1 MRTHPSGR
9 AVAASTASVSA
20 SYRQGEALPF
30 GQAKSRLRDGSILIS
45 LCTVA
50 ITSNEAPEWIE
61 LIPAGK
67 FSAVDGRGPFLNE
80 DPEGVVAAS
89 IAKMPQ
95 VGLVLDYDHSTDLAA
110 PEGRPAPA
118 AGWLKQFKVENGAIF
133 ARIEWTHDAA
143 EALREK
149 KYRYVSPVFEHD
161 KAGHIERILRAA
173 LTNNPA
179 LTELPAIASARP
191 PIPQSLSPVGAGERD
206 LRAQTMAEWDTA
218 YVDDLPDSAF
228 AYIEPGGK
236 KDSEGKTVP
245 RSKRHFPL
253 KNKDGKL
260 DAAHVRNA
268 LSRAPQSL
276 FGCNAI
282 GKIGAAAKRL
292 GIGEEKK
299 ASAMARKELDAAADG
314 GEKSLSEI
322 VAGLEELFPQM
333 EKKQIL
339 QMAMGALDGDDDFD
353 LDQHLDDEDGGEQ
366 GMAANPAGED
376 PSEGDD
382 AEQMARR
389 HAEEMARCASDGE
402 RAEMAKKHAAEKERF
417 ARRKAAVARQ
427 VKGLEVQNRNEKG
440 RMAAII
446 ARHPMVVQMA
456 NQLNQM
462 RADQAKAEATQKV
475 DAAIRDGRLI
485 PSQREWAIAYCA
497 SDSKG
502 FEKFIGAQPKILQ
515 TGSDGTFTGRIGE
528 PLQGAAMLN
537 RREIEICTN
546 LGLESNEQLEKFAA
560 NKEKWTLKFPRPRLM
575 LDDSNSG
582 RAEGGATK

>member
-9 AVAASTASVSA
+9 AAAASTVSA
-20 SYRQGEALPF
+20 SEFCRQREALPF
-30 GQAKSRLRDGSILIS
+30 GQAKSKLRDSNVLIS
-45 LCTVA
+45 LSTVA
-50 ITSNEAPEWIE
+50 ITFDEAPEWIE

-67 FSAVDGRGPFLNE
+67 FSTVDGRGPFLNE
-80 DPEGVVAAS
+80 DPESIVAAS

-118 AGWLKQFKVENGAIF
+118 AGWLKEFKVERGAIF
-133 ARIEWTHDAA
+133 ARIEWTRDAA
-143 EALREK
+143 EALKEK

-161 KAGHIERILRAA
+161 KAGHVERILRAA

-179 LTELPAIASARP
+179 LTELPAIASAVGQAP
-191 PIPQSLSPVGAGERD
+191 LPVHH
-206 LRAQTMAEWDTA
+206 QTELVAEWDTA
-218 YVDDLPDSAF
+218 YVNHLPDSAF

-253 KNKDGKL
+253 KNNDGKL

-268 LSRAPQSL
+268 LSRAPQSP
-276 FGCNAI
+276 FGHKAI
-282 GKIGAAAKRL
+282 GKICAAAKWL
-292 GIGEEKK
+292 GIGQEKK
-299 ASAMARKELDAAADG
+299 ASAMAKKELNAAADG

-322 VAGLEELFPQM
+322 VAGLEDLFPQM

-339 QMAMGALDGDDDFD
+339 QMAMDALDDDDDFD
-353 LDQHLDDEDGGEQ
+353 SDTGADGDGSEQ
-366 GMAANPAGED
+366 GMAAKDGVED
-376 PSEGDD
+376 PYESESSE
-382 AEQMARR
+382 AMAKR
-389 HAEEMARCASDGE
+389 HAEEMARCSSDGE
-402 RAEMAKKHAAEKERF
+402 KAEMAKKHRAEKERF
-417 ARRKAAVARQ
+417 ARRKEASARQ

-446 ARHPMVVQMA
+446 AKHPMVVEMA
-456 NQLNQM
+456 SQLNQM
-462 RADQAKAEATQKV
+462 RAEQAKAEAAQKV
-475 DAAIRDGRLI
+475 DAAIREGKLI
-485 PSQREWAIAYCA
+485 PSQREWAIAYCT

-528 PLQGAAMLN
+528 AKNNQLSTKELQ
-537 RREIEICTN
+537 ICHN
-546 LGLESNEQLEKFAA
+546 LGLPSLLAEHRVMREDGTIQTVRKPDRYIEVFSAA
-560 NKEKWTLKFPRPRLM
+560 KEARLSRNATLV
-575 LDDSNSG
+575 DND
-582 RAEGGATK
+582 

>member
-9 AVAASTASVSA
+9 AVAASTASVST
-20 SYRQGEALPF
+20 SYRQSEALPF
-30 GQAKSRLRDGSILIS
+30 GQAKSTLGDGSIRIS

-50 ITSNEAPEWIE
+50 ITSNGAPEWIE

-80 DPEGVVAAS
+80 DPQAIVAAS

-133 ARIEWTHDAA
+133 ARIEWTRDAA
-143 EALREK
+143 EALKEK

-161 KAGHIERILRAA
+161 KEGHVERILRAA

-179 LTELPAIASARP
+179 LTELPAIAA
-191 PIPQSLSPVGAGERD
+191 
-206 LRAQTMAEWDTA
+206 AQVATMAEWDTK

-228 AYIEPGGK
+228 AYVEPGGK

-253 KNKDGKL
+253 KNKDGQP

-276 FGCNAI
+276 FGHKAI
-282 GKIGAAAKRL
+282 GKIRAAAKRL

-299 ASAMARKELDAAADG
+299 ASAMAKKELDAAADG

-339 QMAMGALDGDDDFD
+339 QMAMGALDDDDDFD
-353 LDQHLDDEDGGEQ
+353 SDQGIDGDYGE
-366 GMAANPAGED
+366 GMAAQPGAEDPYQGED
-376 PSEGDD
+376 S
-382 AEQMARR
+382 EQMAKRQT
-389 HAEEMARCASDGE
+389 EEMARCSSDGE
-402 RAEMAKKHAAEKERF
+402 KAEMAKKHADEKARF
-417 ARRKAAVARQ
+417 ARRTEAAARQ
-427 VKGLEVQNRNEKG
+427 VKGLEVGNKNEKG
-440 RMAAII
+440 RMSAVI
-446 ARHPMVVQMA
+446 AKHPMVVQMA
-456 NQLNQM
+456 EQLNEM
-462 RADQAKAEATQKV
+462 RADQAKAEAIGKV
-475 DAAIRDGRLI
+475 DAAIREGRLVPI
-485 PSQREWAIAYCA
+485 HRDWAIEYCT
-497 SDSKG
+497 SDPKG
-502 FEKFIGAQPKILQ
+502 FEKFIGAQPRILHA
-515 TGSDGTFTGRIGE
+515 GSDGTFTSRIGE
-528 PLQGAAMLN
+528 AKNNQLSAKELQ
-537 RREIEICTN
+537 ICHN
-546 LGLESNEQLEKFAA
+546 LGLPSLLAEHKVIKEDGTIQSVRKPDRFIEVFCAA
-560 NKEKWTLKFPRPRLM
+560 KEARMSQNAM
-575 LDDSNSG
+575 LVDND
-582 RAEGGATK
+582 